1 MAVSLQ
7 TPFEVGHDAPFL
19 RPSDHDPAALPAGIP
34 VIACPAFLLV
44 RLSVPKVPVLLRAMF
59 RGYFWMLMIISPLAV
74 MAYLV
79 AEKYGPALGVCV
91 IAALAYAAHPWFMR
105 HFNAALDARDA
116 GDITG
121 VARMRRLHVGGML
134 VNCAVLATVILGIPY
149 VV

>member
-1 MAVSLQ
+1 MKAHPSAPEVAM
-7 TPFEVGHDAPFL
+7 TPQSYVLLTTILLLFPLGYLFL
-19 RPSDHDPAALPAGIP
+19 
-34 VIACPAFLLV
+34 ACPAFLLV

-74 MAYLV
+74 LAYAV

-91 IAALAYAAHPWFMR
+91 IAALAYVAYPWFIR
-105 HFNAALDARDA
+105 HFNMALEARDA